1 MCPAWAIWDGVLGD
15 PPLHT
20 DPSAPLS
27 CIKQMN
33 SVTSLAYILGRGT
46 ASLLF
51 SWWTDQT
58 EEEERGDRLGRQIG
72 NLTPELGHQPDWVK
86 SSSDKML
93 LCILILHCY
102 YWVIKCMLPGRSDCS
117 VSLCPVYRSSILFIT
132 MPTHWTQCQL
142 TLIECVIGW
151 GLPIFYVVH
160 LVITFLS
167 ELTVSCNIGRLC
179 SVPDQELWL
188 WSEY

>member
-1 MCPAWAIWDGVLGD
+1 MCPAWAIWDGVLGA

-58 EEEERGDRLGRQIG
+58 EERVDRLGRQIG
-72 NLTPELGHQPDWVK
+72 NQIPELGHQPDWVK

-93 LCILILHCY
+93 LCILMLHCY
-102 YWVIKCMLPGRSDCS
+102 YWVIKCMLPGWSECS
-117 VSLCPVYRSSILFIT
+117 VSLCPVCRSSILLNT

-151 GLPIFYVVH
+151 GLSHFVC
-160 LVITFLS
+160 
-167 ELTVSCNIGRLC
+167 EWTVSCNIGRRIT
-179 SVPDQELWL
+179 
-188 WSEY
+188 